1 MYVKDIMSKDVT
13 TIDAASSISEAL
25 DIMSSHSFHRLPVVD
40 DEGNLIGLL
49 SESVITS
56 NTPNNASS
64 LSVYEL
70 NYLLNKL
77 KVEDI
82 MIKDVITIS
91 PDDLLE
97 KAAVSLR
104 ENDIGCLPVTVEG
117 KLVGIIT
124 HNDIF
129 EAFIDLLGYH
139 QNGVRFVVNIQED
152 KPGILESIAR
162 CFHEENISISNL
174 AVYTNSRGIEVV
186 VVAQGEESIRCK
198 KTLEEAGYRVTDTV
212 ILKG

>member
-40 DEGNLIGLL
+40 EKGNLIGLL

-129 EAFIDLLGYH
+129 EAFIDLLGYY
-139 QNGVRFVVNIQED
+139 QKGARYVILVDED
-152 KPGILESIAR
+152 KIGVLASISACLR
-162 CFHEENISISNL
+162 DMGASISNL
-174 AVYTNSRGIEVV
+174 AVYHTDRGIEVV
-186 VVAQGEESIRCK
+186 VIASKTDCK
-198 KTLEEAGYRVTDTV
+198 EGLEKAGYNVTSV
-212 ILKG
+212 IERN